1 MFNLISLKNGLEN
14 VDGFFFGGVSTGL
27 KPNGDNDL
35 GFIRADEPFMLSA
48 KFTSNKF
55 QAAPIVHFKRYEKGF
70 KSNFLLLNSK
80 NANAMTGQSGVD
92 DIDELF
98 KKKKKGYHQQAEYQ

>member
-27 KPNGDNDL
+27 KANGDNDL
-35 GFIRADEPFMLSA
+35 GFIRSNEPFMVSA

-55 QAAPIVHFKRYEKGF
+55 QAAPIIHFKRYENGF
-70 KSNFLLLNSK
+70 KSNLVANK
-80 NANAMTGQSGVD
+80 N
-92 DIDELF
+92 I
-98 KKKKKGYHQQAEYQ
+98 